1 MKVFVEC
8 YNDSALVL
16 SLGIS
21 IRQLGHEFNKVNV
34 LRRLSQFEGYA
45 LGIIDADTG
54 KLYSGYP
61 AELDKYA
68 ERDKRYRLTRMVHR
82 TDERK
87 SVVVIDPTLEE
98 WLCARASDCRIRLE
112 HFNYS

>member
-61 AELDKYA
+61 ADWTNTPNVTNATVLRSWFIA
-68 ERDKRYRLTRMVHR
+68 PTSANQWWSLTRR
-82 TDERK
+82 LR
-87 SVVVIDPTLEE
+87 SGSAP
-98 WLCARASDCRIRLE
+98 ARAIAG
-112 HFNYS
+112 FG